1 MFVVERIKDSHSAGC
16 VSVFD
21 TRSVSPQA
29 GQFNSLGFSELKKK
43 DSYFCTLCDTHFNG
57 NDPSTPLRAYVMG
70 SWLKLH
76 SVQCHKDM

>member
-1 MFVVERIKDSHSAGC
+1 VFVVERIKDSHSAGC

-43 DSYFCTLCDTHFNG
+43 EGRCDVLKTLI
-57 NDPSTPLRAYVMG
+57 
-70 SWLKLH
+70 
-76 SVQCHKDM
+76 